1 MGGSETGS
9 ENPMSTT
16 ARLSLPYIAPQQAQK
31 QVTYNAAMAL
41 LDQLVQV
48 AVKSRTTATPPG
60 SPVAGDAYVVASTA
74 TGAWSGKDGKLAT
87 FIDGSWSFVAPHD
100 GWLVWVIDTGELA
113 VCASG
118 AWSSVQPIGGT
129 GLAKF
134 GINMAADLTNRLAV
148 SSDASLFAHA
158 GTSHRLKLDKAS
170 AADTASVIYQDNGSG
185 RAEIGLTGD
194 DALHLKVS
202 PDGSAWT
209 EALSIAQSS
218 GLVSLPI
225 GQLAFPATQNPS
237 ANANTLDDYEEGT
250 WTPTLTFAGASTG
263 ITYGATT
270 LGRYTKVG
278 NLVTVSGMLV
288 LTSKGSSTGPAQIG
302 GLPFTAAND
311 SIYASAAVG
320 YAAGFASVSGAVL
333 GLVTPNTTKI
343 GLYQSASGA
352 GSGLTN
358 SHFSNTSAV
367 YFSAS
372 YAAA

>member
-1 MGGSETGS
+1 
-9 ENPMSTT
+9 MSTT

-60 SPVAGDAYVVASTA
+60 SPAAGDAYVVAPSA

-87 FIDGSWSFVAPHD
+87 FIDGAWSFVTPKS
-100 GWLVWVIDTGELA
+100 GWLVWVLDAGEIA

-118 AWSSVQPIGGT
+118 AWSSVLPVGGT
-129 GLAKF
+129 GQTKF
-134 GINMAADLTNRLAV
+134 GINVAADLTNRLAV
-148 SSDASLFAHA
+148 SADASLFTHA
-158 GTSHRLKLDKAS
+158 GASHRLKLSKAS

-194 DALHLKVS
+194 DALHVKVS

-209 EALSIAQSS
+209 EALNIAQSS
-218 GLVSLPI
+218 GLVTLPV

-250 WTPTLTFAGASTG
+250 WTPTLSFAGASTG
-263 ITYGATT
+263 ITYGGTT
-270 LGRYTKVG
+270 LGRYTKIG
-278 NLVTVSGMLV
+278 NVVTVTGMLV

-311 SIYASAAVG
+311 SIYGSATVG
-320 YAAGFASVSGAVL
+320 YASGFSSVTGAVL
-333 GLVTPNTTKI
+333 ALVAPNTTKLAI
-343 GLYQSASGA
+343 YQSANGSA
-352 GSGLTN
+352 SGLTN
-358 SHFSNTSAV
+358 AHFSNTSSV
-367 YFSAS
+367 YFTAS
-372 YAAA
+372 YAAG